1 MLRKGTNLHP
11 RRISE
16 PTGLLR
22 NSKNLRTDENFGEY
36 KWAIGLHVLS
46 DYVSKGKTGRL
57 ILGESLSILS

>member
-1 MLRKGTNLHP
+1 MLRKGTNLHS
-11 RRISE
+11 RRISG

-36 KWAIGLHVLS
+36 KAIGLHVLS